1 MSVVLVFIRGH
12 LAMGTKV
19 NTTQLTSIL
28 LIKKT
33 DNYKY

>member
-1 MSVVLVFIRGH
+1 MVLVFICGH
-12 LAMGTKV
+12 LTMGSKV

-33 DNYKY
+33 DNYTY